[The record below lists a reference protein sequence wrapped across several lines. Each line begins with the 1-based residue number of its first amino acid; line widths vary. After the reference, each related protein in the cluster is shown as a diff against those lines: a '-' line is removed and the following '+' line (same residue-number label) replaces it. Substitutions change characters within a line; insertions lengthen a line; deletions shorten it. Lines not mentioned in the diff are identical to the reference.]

1 MALLRVRN
9 LEKVI
14 RGERILKGIS
24 LAIEEGDFLAI
35 IGPSGSSKSSLL
47 YILELLD
54 VPTQGEIYYREEKLD
69 LRDQRLLS
77 KFRNQKMGFVFQFH
91 YLIPELNV
99 LENVMAPQL
108 KLGRSL
114 KEAEER
120 GSSLLEKLGLSGK
133 EKRKVYEIS
142 GGEMQRVAIARAL
155 ANHPEILLCDE
166 PTGNLDSKNTEK
178 VMEIFEEINRE
189 ETTIIMVTHD
199 LNLAKRAKRRVEMLD
214 GEIVAMY

>member
-1 MALLRVRN
+1 MALLRVNN

-35 IGPSGSSKSSLL
+35 IGPSGSGKSSLL
-47 YILELLD
+47 YILGLLD

-120 GSSLLEKLGLSGK
+120 GRFLLERLGLSGK

-155 ANHPEILLCDE
+155 ANQPEILLCDE

-189 ETTIIMVTHD
+189 GTTIIMVTHD
-199 LNLAKRAKRRVEMLD
+199 LTLAKRAKRRVEMID
-214 GEIVAMY
+214 GEIVAMF